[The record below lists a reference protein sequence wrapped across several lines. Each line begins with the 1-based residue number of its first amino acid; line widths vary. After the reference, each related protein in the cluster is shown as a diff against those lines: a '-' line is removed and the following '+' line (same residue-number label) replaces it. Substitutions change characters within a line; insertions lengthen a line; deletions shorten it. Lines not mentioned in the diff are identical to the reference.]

1 MTIYQRELKE
11 RIISHYADLAPD
23 QLLDVLFDMGVV
35 DPTRCKVLAIRDCV
49 EQLVREGRGKV
60 DSMYQAADRFAC
72 SYEYVRKC
80 MYYYTDVN
88 MVKH

>member
-11 RIISHYADLAPD
+11 RITQHYPNASSD
-23 QLLDVLFDMGVV
+23 QLLDLLFEMGVV

-49 EQLVREGRGKV
+49 DEMVRQGRGKV
-60 DSMYQAADRFAC
+60 DAMYQAADRFAC

-88 MVKH
+88 MV